1 MSEETLDPK
10 PNVGGPTP
18 RIKAGTVKKDAAKPD
33 FSKGLGYSYNEGD
46 ESVQAVVSPK
56 PKVSGAP
63 AIQVKPKIVTG
74 GGFKTESQQPKATP
88 EQQAL
93 LKKASQ
99 GAQQMIGENFRVPS
113 IEEQEARDQ
122 ELKSLV
128 GKELDIQN
136 LFTATKQGDEVFVGT
151 QALKTPED
159 LESFLNDPSQRSAFY
174 NEKRQD
180 LAKFFN
186 IASEK
191 DFTGKVTGGLSEV
204 ERTRYTDKA
213 LATIYDPVFRKT
225 SVAVGQPGYRAEYDQ
240 FAPDPIAEQ
249 YQIAQRTYQANQQFN
264 KLKQNNI
271 ATDAYGQKF
280 EKPEDFYSYLRD
292 PLNREAYQ
300 RRFGKDLKEIGI
312 SGVNDLLKPVVL
324 ESGNL
329 GVIYSRSEVDS
340 KMRVAKGTDIVKRDV
355 LGKTA
360 VVFDENENS
369 SSLPNISE
377 SDLGKLLYEYD
388 LGNNINLDIPNAN
401 GKGYT
406 SITRDN
412 LVSKL
417 EASGLQPD
425 EVDQILEGYRSEYEQ
440 SMGMQSYSDKRAKM
454 GFGVDLKGVRY
465 SNYDQAKEQR
475 ALSELTQEERKISEL
490 YDQIREIYATGTR
503 VKGKKDIV
511 LSPEQQKKIN
521 VMRSQIEQLKR
532 DSGFFGFNAIPQ
544 QEFLDPE
551 GNRLE
556 GADKERTQTVF
567 ANTLNAEKKTDIAIL
582 KERRNILYEQLDAL
596 NEKYRKSASKGGY
609 GVDVSGLKVVL
620 PENYDRDKLDADFEE
635 ARAKDTPYG
644 VGLLQG
650 MLGGGGDI
658 MFTDQMKAN
667 YIYRRKLKDKI
678 LEKQAQIKAV
688 NKIVYTNADLTK
700 VQASGVFYNMFT
712 DVSKGIAETF
722 TGESYLTPTEEI
734 TQAANF
740 LQSNGMYVNPE
751 VVDSLKGLNEDQMMG
766 QGVLGSL
773 GAALQLGLYG
783 KGAKGSMS
791 KLFTSES
798 SVAVR
803 SYMGS
808 RYGRTGIAT
817 FTMLEKAAVDYGVS
831 FATYEAAGLDGSA
844 GVAEEIGS
852 QVYDKVTGVLKL
864 GRFIPANV
872 IGKMMTYMGRT
883 FSGAAGSFTEE
894 TFANVWTEMKENGFD
909 VQSAVR
915 DAYGHTDDER
925 LFNFRSLAFSS
936 IVFSTANIS
945 NLGILFKTKTQYQAY
960 LDNTYGENVSEA
972 DRELLDLL
980 DQTIKN
986 TSNDDDANGIPELS
1000 LATATASAVNGRAN
1014 FSDTPVDQ
1022 PMVMSSGPVES
1033 DQRTTDASAAGSG
1046 AGSEGVQ
1053 IEKRTGNMGEEFY
1066 VSGKNGVVDNK
1077 VVYRYNSETGELE
1090 AKGLTST
1097 TEDFVSLNQKT
1108 RDFVE
1113 SQSKEHGIVSK
1124 EKVENIAIKNV
1135 EARRAETQKVE
1146 SNEATND
1153 NRVAYQAPTETS
1165 KRKKERI
1172 SKVEQSAK
1180 ARYNPTFNEQAQARV
1195 GLFTGMAEE
1204 VKVED
1209 EAVKETASEMSRGF
1223 GTKMKINLTSFF
1235 KDGKAVITDLA
1246 RKKAAKVSDYMAPL
1260 FKDFD
1265 GTFFTATDHD
1275 LETDQPVMERQS
1287 DAITDKV
1294 RESVARNTF
1303 FNEVFGRMV
1312 SEGRMSKE
1320 DAIDN
1325 FIINLLQNSTNKAK
1339 EIFGNDKAGME
1350 NFSKMRKDFNNFVA
1364 VKYTGANTFS
1374 TTNAFVRNTPMSTNT
1389 TKNRKADMKKEAA
1402 QLAEE
1407 NINRQQVKSVLKST
1421 EEKGAFVTEDQ
1432 VDAIRY
1438 KTGQITADEFLEN
1451 IGAGAPVNYTAEQK
1465 NNLADSNAAQL
1476 VDFEKYQE
1484 AVDLIAQND
1493 KTRADYRKKL
1503 FKEAGLVW
1511 GFKPSLK
1518 TIFKAKRSRA
1528 ERKSYVELYIR
1539 AIEESATRNN
1549 MTLKTFMDTQIGV
1562 LKRTEKQ
1569 FIDFLN
1575 MTPDLVPLYQVAA
1588 NYKPEDVLLN
1598 FEKASDLK
1606 QKGFDQRQIEL
1617 MTGLTFDEAGEV
1629 SIASD
1634 NIKLDLDSKF
1644 QSELW
1649 NLVSSLRKNITKENL
1664 PRIKNLLGRFNLS
1677 EFGVDSALTG
1687 PKSVVVKSLFEVIKG
1702 DTELLAQYPDLSQVN
1717 IRFIQDNTSPT
1728 VAFKPNAMY
1737 TGKGKG
1743 FNRPGDIVINLN
1755 EFINVTDLNSL
1766 TKLLQGS
1773 NKTAIESAI
1782 RKAIQHT
1789 EGELSQTHLDDVV
1802 SPSTF
1807 RSTVM
1812 EAKKAGVVDQ
1822 DAADLMNKVLDFY
1835 IDKAVFQYSNY
1846 QSLFFDIA
1854 QTLYRSSTKNNLETH
1869 FEKIAADYDLSE
1881 GDIQELKKIFS
1892 NYTDKVKNEGKAYA
1906 NTFEMALKLGGLN
1919 NSKLLDYDFA
1929 ASFSGKVDYN
1939 KSSQNRGDSF
1949 SPEDLFESVEF
1960 VESISSLSSLVES
1973 VNSNKDL
1980 LKKADVSQQF
1990 EKLSRLV
1997 KSLSDEIK
2005 SGKVSP
2011 ITISSLTG
2019 MFAGKEGSQV
2029 LDFVDSVL
2037 NEYPI
2042 DQVDEFGN
2050 FSGELY
2056 LQASDFGLDFETL
2069 ADQLNSLS
2077 EESFNAV
2084 DKIAKVSFDES
2095 NAADSEDTRLSES
2108 KELYYQMFPGIDQ
2121 YMNGIYDPFKKVEDF
2136 TKAELRTSLVD
2147 SGLVTSVQFDRV
2159 YAAYEQTGKMTGS
2172 VASNFL
2178 GKADLN
2184 DKQRAELTN
2193 FMAAKNAVM
2202 KNFGTSFYANSEYAA
2217 ARIAAQQKRIPAA
2230 QLKGALLSNGA
2241 KPGELDWLGID
2252 DFIGEKVARA
2262 QMQDPSID
2270 FETVT
2275 ISREEL
2281 MEWAS
2286 NIPTIF
2292 SYDPNEE
2299 TQVRAV
2305 ESVTVLPTAGEI
2317 GKATEKAF
2325 TMGAP
2330 FALNSSKFY
2339 TPEIYADDVVS
2350 YNFAVKFA
2358 DGSVRVINAADI
2370 SQDNLEV
2377 FKHFVGTDE
2386 FKKFSDAVK
2395 NIEVLKS
2402 ELQSNPQAKDLLKNY
2417 VKIYVQLE
2425 DEMKRSSRFRGAI
2438 LPNGGSNMFLSYGAF
2453 KPVFGDAAV
2462 PNTYREHTIST
2473 PVSQNRVF
2481 KNFND
2486 KILGVLD
2493 EMEKLTSTPE
2503 SMSDSQAKTKLQTLS
2518 ERLEKLVDKRNSL
2531 ARDLYNSQH
2540 FNNPNEVLGHLRT
2553 EVVYDSDGT
2562 PCLFVHEMQSD
2573 KSQKVQADIKPIR
2586 DRMFD
2591 EFAVER
2597 LFKFKNRI
2605 GYDSDF
2611 GNELVRFIFKNKAK
2625 IESAL
2630 GKPAPLPGELD
2641 KIKKEQ
2647 GFEKFVDAAVEVV
2660 SSYGKTLR
2668 SDNLDLFKS
2677 FDEEV
2682 NANEQVNKF
2691 KETTPLLATET
2702 FMDMLIKQSI
2712 KIASD
2717 NGLSKII
2724 FTGGSRVGPQVAP
2737 EKEAKAKTKKGINQ
2751 TYNDKIPSR
2760 LKKMAKKMGYTV
2772 GSSKVS
2778 GDNVDLGDK
2787 LNLEI
2792 KVDPKL
2798 LPSYNVNENTVVEN
2812 KGQDIPL
2819 SLIPEDI
2826 RDQVLMSYSGE
2837 EYIPNT
2843 LFHSI
2848 ELSDITHQV
2857 TAEGSALFQ
2866 SGEVGAHGAFLKT
2879 ESGKNLIFA
2888 LTNPNIST
2896 AMHELAHMFEQYMT
2910 ATEKQIFM
2918 EQVGDA
2924 EWSKDTSE
2932 KFARGFEKYLYDGKA
2947 PNGSLNS
2954 VFENFKKWLLRIYGG
2969 IVGTPIEMKVSEPMR
2984 KIYDAM
2990 LGETAVSPLKQRKS
3004 SDVFDDIGEF
3014 IKELKSNPQFEGVT
3028 DDELYTALMRSG
3040 FEPNDIQD
3048 YFSLKQRANIAK
3060 QQQKKGPF
3068 QQEADL
3074 IQDEAEAMRVV
3085 RDQKELVDGIENMD
3099 PTEYPVILQTLFD
3112 IMEDGDIPLA
3122 KAISDLIAAKQT
3134 GGDPET
3140 IAKQYSAILKAGTS
3154 VGRMLQLFRQ
3164 LTKDT
3169 YLSSAEGMFR
3179 RNEKKGLNI
3188 PDQAK
3193 DKIRN
3198 AAQELDQLKDLYKQS
3213 RDIASSD
3220 PYGTSKADPSKTN
3233 LQYNI
3238 ELYDKLQEAVKRF
3251 VDARMPFE
3259 GDDSITDMYR
3269 SFIKGGLMTP
3279 GSVSVNTLSNVTKF
3293 FTGLLVDPIKSA
3305 ISFGMFKTGLTAKQA
3320 TKTTL
3325 KDWWSGV
3332 KYGMPSGISR
3342 AYKILKD
3349 GTMTQ
3354 GYQSPDSYVQG
3365 FSFYKSFAKFF
3376 GLKMDQIRRAAGQL
3390 NITDAELA
3398 DKHGFK
3404 VNMQGQI
3411 PTKQQAI
3418 AGLQATFGI
3427 IPDVVFR
3434 VMGATDAIFRDFSYY
3449 AAVSEQ
3455 FKFTKE
3461 HDRYISAIK
3470 NAKDSKQKDKLRK
3483 EYNAV
3488 RQAYIQIN
3496 SDFQNTEANEEAM
3509 RYVYT
3514 NDNATTDIITK
3525 IQGITRTDVN
3535 NNSVFAKIARL
3546 SGTAVVPFTRIPSNY
3561 AVELMEFFI
3570 PEYALAKIATNG
3582 YKSYNR
3588 SRKLAA
3594 GDSIDMGD
3602 VLSQRNKDA
3611 RSLDR
3616 ILARA
3621 LVGTGI
3627 QFFALQIVKAGAI
3640 SGAPDDENEEDKQK
3654 SMTFTYSLERPYS
3667 INLTLVK
3674 DEFMKMMNPDYKST
3688 RSSRLWDKENDLIVD
3703 YRAMGVF
3710 GAALYMQFKENKLA
3724 LEQSNRYIN
3733 RGEFAKISEDFALN
3747 MFGNL
3752 NSAGSY
3758 IIDQTFVR
3766 GIMSTAKAISDEDE
3780 NKLASF
3786 LADMALTLSA
3796 GMVPNSLA
3804 WMDKWSRQYVVDYDA
3819 KEAPSFKAFGMKME
3833 DPQATLFWTKLAT
3846 KMAERWPFGDPEKY
3860 VDLPF
3865 IETQLDK
3872 LPVKIDAFGKPIAQ
3886 TPEGASMGSFLY
3898 NTFDVFKAARVKA
3911 GYDTP
3916 DWESLVYLAVKKGD
3930 AWAALPSLLPRN
3942 VKTPSGMYKF
3952 SPEEYNNLLQYNAM
3966 VKRQLIQDALITN
3979 GEYKQFI
3986 DPNSE
3991 LNRDPVTKKPITGT
4005 SNINILFGYEKLGE
4019 VLQELYSAANQITD
4033 LATYSFVDKER
4044 KKLLEEDPDRFYATL
4059 RKEMLSPMGQMQT
4072 QLYGGQETGAANYA
4086 QTEREL
4092 KVFNIKKNFI
4102 TDPQEFKK
4110 FSTGVMKLFLDF
4122 NGDPKTSIINAQNM
4136 NTDPNDVS
4144 ANLPNGLQEIPLGEP
4159 VAPVKKSPVVETVK
4173 KQRTEV
4179 QKSAPSMLGDG
4190 LEEIPF
4196 E

>member
-18 RIKAGTVKKDAAKPD
+18 RINAGTVKKDAPKPD
-33 FSKGLGYSYNEGD
+33 FSKGLGYSYNEGN
-46 ESVQAVVSPK
+46 ESVDPVVPEK
-56 PKVSGAP
+56 PKGLGFTVGAP
-63 AIQVKPKIVTG
+63 IEKPRVTFSNPPAMPDVKLTAA
-74 GGFKTESQQPKATP
+74 EKAKLNQTVA
-88 EQQAL
+88 E
-93 LKKASQ
+93 
-99 GAQQMIGENFRVPS
+99 I
-113 IEEQEARDQ
+113 EARDQ

-136 LFTATKQGDEVFVGT
+136 LFTATKQGDEVFVGR
-151 QALKTPED
+151 QALKTPEE
-159 LESFLNDPSQRSAFY
+159 LESFLSEPSQRSAFY

-213 LATIYDPVFRKT
+213 LATIYDPVFRKNA
-225 SVAVGQPGYRAEYDQ
+225 VKVGQPGYRAEYDQ
-240 FAPDPIAEQ
+240 FAPDPVAEQ
-249 YQIAQRTYQANQQFN
+249 YQIAQRTYQATQQFN
-264 KLKQNNI
+264 KLSQNNI

-280 EKPEDFYSYLRD
+280 QKPEDFYAYLRD

-300 RRFGKDLKEIGI
+300 RRFGKDLKELGI
-312 SGVNDLLKPVVL
+312 SGVNDLLKPVIL

-329 GVIYSRSEVDS
+329 GAIYSRSEVDS

-369 SSLPNISE
+369 SSLPDVSE

-401 GKGYT
+401 GRGYT
-406 SITRDN
+406 SITRDA

-425 EVDQILEGYRSEYEQ
+425 EVDQVLEGYRSEYEQ

-454 GFGVDLKGVRY
+454 GFGVDLKGVKY

-556 GADKERTQTVF
+556 GADKEKTQTVF
-567 ANTLNAEKKTDIAIL
+567 ANTFNAEKKTDIAIL

-650 MLGGGGDI
+650 MVGGGDI

-667 YIYRRKLKDKI
+667 YIYRRNLKDKI

-773 GAALQLGLYG
+773 GIALQLGLYG

-791 KLFTSES
+791 KLFTSNS
-798 SVAVR
+798 AVAVR

-852 QVYDKVTGVLKL
+852 QVFDKVTGVLKL

-872 IGKMMTYMGRT
+872 IGKMMNYMGRT

-925 LFNFRSLAFSS
+925 LFTLRSLAFSS
-936 IVFSTANIS
+936 VVFSAANIS
-945 NLGILFKTKTQYQAY
+945 NLGILFKTRSQYQAY

-1135 EARRAETQKVE
+1135 EARRAETQRAE
-1146 SNEATND
+1146 SNEAAND

-1265 GTFFTATDHD
+1265 GTFFTATDHN

-1451 IGAGAPVNYTAEQK
+1451 IGAGVPVNYTAEQK
-1465 NNLADSNAAQL
+1465 NGLADSNATQL

-1606 QKGFDQRQIEL
+1606 QKGFDQKQIEL

-1677 EFGVDSALTG
+1677 EFGIDSALTG

-1702 DTELLAQYPDLSQVN
+1702 NTELLAQYPDLSQVN

-1766 TKLLQGS
+1766 AKLLQGS

-1939 KSSQNRGDSF
+1939 KSSQNRKDSF

-2029 LDFVDSVL
+2029 LDFVDLVL
-2037 NEYPI
+2037 NEYAI

-2050 FSGELY
+2050 FSGEFY
-2056 LQASDFGLDFETL
+2056 LEASDFGVDFETL

-2095 NAADSEDTRLSES
+2095 NAADSEDTRISES

-2241 KPGELDWLGID
+2241 KPGELDWLGVD

-2270 FETVT
+2270 PETVT

-2299 TQVRAV
+2299 TQVRVV

-2330 FALNSSKFY
+2330 FALNSDKFY

-2358 DGSVRVINAADI
+2358 DGSVRVINAGDI

-2425 DEMKRSSRFRGAI
+2425 DEMKRSSRFRGAT
-2438 LPNGGSNMFLSYGAF
+2438 LPNGGSNMHLSYGSF
-2453 KPVFGDAAV
+2453 KPVFGDASV

-2486 KILGVLD
+2486 KILGVLE

-2573 KSQKVQADIKPIR
+2573 KSQKVQSDIKPIR

-2591 EFAVER
+2591 EFAVEK
-2597 LFKFKNRI
+2597 LFKFRNRI
-2605 GYDSDF
+2605 GYDSNF

-2647 GFEKFVDAAVEVV
+2647 GFEKFVDAAVELV

-2668 SDNLDLFKS
+2668 TENLDLFKS

-2737 EKEAKAKTKKGINQ
+2737 EKDAKAKTKKGINQ

-2778 GDNVDLGDK
+2778 GDNVDLGEK
-2787 LNLEI
+2787 LNLEV

-2798 LPSYNVNENTVVEN
+2798 LPSYKVNENTVVEN

-2826 RDQVLMSYSGE
+2826 RDQVLMSYGGE

-2990 LGETAVSPLKQRKS
+2990 LGETTVSPLKQRKS

-3611 RSLDR
+3611 RALDR

-3621 LVGTGI
+3621 LVGTGV
-3627 QFFALQIVKAGAI
+3627 QFFALQIVRAGAI

-3654 SMTFTYSLERPYS
+3654 AMTYSYSLERPYS

-3674 DEFMKMMNPDYKST
+3674 DEFMKMINPDYKST
-3688 RSSRLWDKENDLIVD
+3688 RNSKLWDKENDLIVD

-3710 GAALYMQFKENKLA
+3710 GAALYLQFKENKLA
-3724 LEQSNRYIN
+3724 LEQSNKYIN
-3733 RGEFAKISEDFALN
+3733 RGEFAKITEDFALN
-3747 MFGNL
+3747 MFGNFE
-3752 NSAGSY
+3752 SAASY

-3766 GIMSTAKAISDEDE
+3766 GIMSMAKAISDEDE

-3786 LADMALTLSA
+3786 LADMTLTLSA

-3804 WMDKWSRQYVVDYDA
+3804 WVDKWNRQYVVDYDA
-3819 KEAPSFKAFGMKME
+3819 KEAPSFKAFGMKIE

-3865 IETQLDK
+3865 VETQLDK
-3872 LPVKIDAFGKPIAQ
+3872 LPVKIDAFGKPIVQ

-3930 AWAALPSLLPRN
+3930 AWAAIPSLLPRN

-3966 VKRQLIQDALITN
+3966 VKRQLIQDALITG

-3986 DPNSE
+3986 DPNSD

-4005 SNINILFGYEKLGE
+4005 NNINILFGYEKLGE
-4019 VLQELYSAANQITD
+4019 VMQELYAAANQITD

-4044 KKLLEEDPDRFYATL
+4044 KKLLKEDPDRFYATL

-4072 QLYGGQETGAANYA
+4072 QLYGGQETGATNYA

-4092 KVFNIKKNFI
+4092 KVFDIKKNFI

-4136 NTDPNDVS
+4136 NTDPNDVP
-4144 ANLPNGLQEIPLGEP
+4144 AGLPSGLQELPLGEP
-4159 VAPVKKSPVVETVK
+4159 VAPAKKSPVVETVK

>member
-18 RIKAGTVKKDAAKPD
+18 RIKTGNVKKDAPKPD
-33 FSKGLGYSYNEGD
+33 FSKGLGFSYSEGN
-46 ESVQAVVSPK
+46 ESVQPTPSPK
-56 PKVSGAP
+56 PKVSGTP
-63 AIQVKPKIVTG
+63 AVQVKPKINTG
-74 GGFKTESQQPKATP
+74 GGFKTEPQPSKTTP

-93 LKKASQ
+93 LKKAGQS
-99 GAQQMIGENFRVPS
+99 AQQTINQNFRLVS
-113 IEEQEARDQ
+113 VEEQEARDK
-122 ELKSLV
+122 ELESLV

-136 LFTATKQGDEVFVGT
+136 LFTATKQGDEVIVGK
-151 QALKTPED
+151 QSLKTPEE
-159 LESFLNDPSQRSAFY
+159 LESFLSDPSQRSSFY

-191 DFTGKVTGGLSEV
+191 DFTGKVTGGLSEF
-204 ERTRYTDKA
+204 ERTRYTDNT
-213 LATIYDPVFRKT
+213 LATIYDPIFRKK
-225 SVAVGQPGYRAEYDQ
+225 SVTVGQPGYRAEYDQ

-249 YQIAQRTYQANQQFN
+249 YQIAQRTYQATQQFN
-264 KLKQNNI
+264 QLSQNNI

-280 EKPEDFYSYLRD
+280 EKPEDFYTYLRD

-312 SGVNDLLKPVVL
+312 SNVNDLLKPVIL

-329 GVIYSRSEVDS
+329 GAIYSRSEVDS

-369 SSLPNISE
+369 SSLPNVSE

-388 LGNNINLDIPNAN
+388 LGNNINLDIPNAD
-401 GKGYT
+401 GRGYT
-406 SITRDN
+406 SITRDS

-417 EASGLQPD
+417 ESSGLQPD

-454 GFGVDLKGVRY
+454 GFGVDAKGVRY

-490 YDQIREIYATGTR
+490 YDQIRELYASGTR

-521 VMRSQIEQLKR
+521 GLRSQIEQLKR

-556 GADKERTQTVF
+556 GADKEKTQTVF
-567 ANTLNAEKKTDIAIL
+567 SNTFNAEKKTDISIL
-582 KERRNILYEQLDAL
+582 KERRNVLYEQLDAL
-596 NEKYRKSASKGGY
+596 NEKYKKSAGKGSFGL
-609 GVDVSGLKVVL
+609 DVSGLKVVL
-620 PENYDRDKLDADFEE
+620 PENYDRDKLNADFEE

-650 MLGGGGDI
+650 MVGGGDI
-658 MFTDQMKAN
+658 VYTDQMKAN

-688 NKIVYTNADLTK
+688 NKIIYTNADLTK

-773 GAALQLGLYG
+773 GIALQLGLYG

-791 KLFTSES
+791 KLFTSNS
-798 SVAVR
+798 AVAAR

-808 RYGRTGIAT
+808 RYGRTGVAT
-817 FTMLEKAAVDYGVS
+817 FSMLEKAAVNYGVN

-844 GVAEEIGS
+844 GVAEEVGS
-852 QVYDKVTGVLKL
+852 QIFDRVTGVLKL

-872 IGKMMTYMGRT
+872 IGKMMTMLGRT
-883 FSGAAGSFTEE
+883 VSGAAGSFTEE
-894 TFANVWTEMKENGFD
+894 TFANVWTEMKQNGFD
-909 VQSAVR
+909 VQAAVR
-915 DAYGHTDDER
+915 DAYGDTDDER
-925 LFNFRSLAFSS
+925 LFTLRSLAFSS
-936 IVFSTANIS
+936 IVFSAANIS
-945 NLGILFKTKTQYQAY
+945 NLGVLFKTKTEFQSY
-960 LDNTYGENVSEA
+960 LDNNYGDNVSEA

-986 TSNDDDANGIPELS
+986 TSNDDDANGVQELS
-1000 LATATASAVNGRAN
+1000 LATATASAVDGRVN
-1014 FSDTPVDQ
+1014 FSDAPVDE
-1022 PMVMSSGPVES
+1022 PIVMSSGPVEA
-1033 DQRTTDASAAGSG
+1033 DQRTSNATAAGSG

-1053 IEKRTGNMGEEFY
+1053 VEKRTGNMGEEFY
-1066 VSGKNGVVDNK
+1066 VAGKNGVVDNK

-1113 SQSKEHGIVSK
+1113 TQSKEYGIVSK

-1135 EARRAETQKVE
+1135 EARRAERQKRE
-1146 SNEATND
+1146 SGEPIDD

-1165 KRKKERI
+1165 RRKKERI

-1195 GLFTGMAEE
+1195 GLFTGVAEE

-1265 GTFFTATDHD
+1265 GTFFTKTDHD

-1312 SEGRMSKE
+1312 SEGRMSRE

-1325 FIINLLQNSTNKAK
+1325 FIINLLQNSTAKAK

-1350 NFSKMRKDFNNFVA
+1350 NFSKLRKDFNNFVA

-1374 TTNAFVRNTPMSTNT
+1374 TTNAFVRNTPMSTST

-1407 NINRQQVKSVLKST
+1407 SIKRQQVKSVLKST

-1438 KTGQITADEFLEN
+1438 KTGEITADEFLEN
-1451 IGAGAPVNYTAEQK
+1451 IGAVAPVNYTAEQK
-1465 NNLADSNAAQL
+1465 NGLADSNAAQL

-1503 FKEAGLVW
+1503 SKQAGLVW

-1528 ERKSYVELYIR
+1528 ERKAYVEIYLR
-1539 AIEESATRNN
+1539 AIEEAATRNN
-1549 MTLKTFMDTQIGV
+1549 MTLQTFMDTQIGV

-1569 FIDFLN
+1569 FIDFLG

-1606 QKGFDQRQIEL
+1606 QKGFDQKQIEL
-1617 MTGLTFDEAGEV
+1617 MTGLTFNEAGEV

-1634 NIKLDLDSKF
+1634 NIKIDFNSKF

-1649 NLVSSLRKNITKENL
+1649 KLVSSLKKNITKENL
-1664 PRIKNLLGRFNLS
+1664 PKIKNLLGRFNLS
-1677 EFGVDSALTG
+1677 EFGVDSVLTG
-1687 PKSVVVKSLFEVIKG
+1687 PKSVVVKSLFELIKG
-1702 DTELLAQYPDLSQVN
+1702 NADLLDKYPDLSQVN

-1728 VAFKPNAMY
+1728 VSFKPNAMY

-1743 FNRPGDIVINLN
+1743 FNRPGDIVVNLN
-1755 EFINVTDLNSL
+1755 EFISL
-1766 TKLLQGS
+1766 TDSGSLDKLLQGS
-1773 NKTAIESAI
+1773 NKTAFESAI

-1789 EGELSQTHLDDVV
+1789 EGELDQTHLDDVV

-1807 RSTVM
+1807 RSTVA
-1812 EAKKAGVVDQ
+1812 EARKAGAIDQ
-1822 DAADLMNKVLDFY
+1822 DTSELMNKVLDFY

-1881 GDIQELKKIFS
+1881 GDIQELRKIFGD
-1892 NYTDKVKNEGKAYA
+1892 YTDKVKNEGRSFA

-1929 ASFSGKVDYN
+1929 ASFSTKVDYN
-1939 KSSQNRGDSF
+1939 KSSQNKGESF
-1949 SPEDLFESVEF
+1949 SPEDLFESVDF
-1960 VESISSLSSLVES
+1960 IESISSLSSLVES
-1973 VNSNKDL
+1973 LNSSKEL
-1980 LKKADVSQQF
+1980 LKKADISEQF
-1990 EKLSRLV
+1990 EKLSKLV
-1997 KSLSDEIK
+1997 KSLSSEIK
-2005 SGKVSP
+2005 TGKVSP
-2011 ITISSLTG
+2011 ITVSSLVG

-2029 LDFVDSVL
+2029 LDFVDAVL
-2037 NEYPI
+2037 NEFPI
-2042 DQVDEFGN
+2042 EQVDEFGN
-2050 FSGELY
+2050 FSGEFY
-2056 LQASDFGLDFETL
+2056 LEPSQFGVDFETL

-2095 NAADSEDTRLSES
+2095 NAGDSEDTRISES

-2121 YMNGIYDPFKKVEDF
+2121 YMNGIYDPFKKIEDF

-2184 DKQRAELTN
+2184 DKQRTELIN
-2193 FMAAKNAVM
+2193 FLAAKNAVM
-2202 KNFGTSFYANSEYAA
+2202 KNFGTSFYVNSEYAA
-2217 ARIAAQQKRIPAA
+2217 AKIATQQKRIPAVE
-2230 QLKGALLSNGA
+2230 LKAALLSNGA

-2252 DFIGEKVARA
+2252 DFVGEKIARA
-2262 QMQDPSID
+2262 QMQDPSINPD
-2270 FETVT
+2270 SVS

-2286 NIPTIF
+2286 NIPTVF

-2299 TQVRAV
+2299 TQVRV
-2305 ESVTVLPTAGEI
+2305 IESVTILPTTGEV
-2317 GKATEKAF
+2317 GQATEKAF
-2325 TMGAP
+2325 SMGTP
-2330 FALNSSKFY
+2330 FALNSDKFY
-2339 TPEIYADDVVS
+2339 RPEFYADGVVS

-2358 DGSVRVINAADI
+2358 DSSVRVINAGDI

-2377 FKHFVGTDE
+2377 FKHFVATEE
-2386 FKKFSDAVK
+2386 FKKFSDAIK

-2425 DEMKRSSRFRGAI
+2425 DEMKRSSRFRGAT
-2438 LPNGGSNMFLSYGAF
+2438 LPNGGSNLHLSYAAN

-2486 KILGVLD
+2486 RILSVLE

-2503 SMSDSQAKTKLQTLS
+2503 SISDAQAKAKLQTLT
-2518 ERLEKLVDKRNSL
+2518 ERLDKLVDKRNSL

-2573 KSQKVQADIKPIR
+2573 KSQKVQSDIKPIR
-2586 DRMFD
+2586 DEMFD
-2591 EFAVER
+2591 EFVIEK

-2605 GYDSDF
+2605 GYDSEF
-2611 GNELVRFIFKNKAK
+2611 GNELVRFIFKNKNK
-2625 IESAL
+2625 IASAL
-2630 GKPAPLPGELD
+2630 GKPAPLPSELD

-2647 GFEKFVDAAVEVV
+2647 GFEKFVDAAVEIV

-2668 SDNLDLFKS
+2668 SENLDLFKD
-2677 FDEEV
+2677 FD
-2682 NANEQVNKF
+2682 EQVNASEKVNRL
-2691 KETTPLLATET
+2691 KETTPLLATES

-2724 FTGGSRVGPQVAP
+2724 FTGGSRIGPQVAP
-2737 EKEAKAKTKKGINQ
+2737 EKDAKAKTKKGINQ

-2772 GSSKVS
+2772 GASRVS
-2778 GDNVDLGDK
+2778 GDTVDLGDK
-2787 LNLEI
+2787 VNLEV

-2798 LPSYNVNENTVVEN
+2798 LPSYKVNENTAVEN

-2826 RDQVLMSYSGE
+2826 RDQVLMSYTGE

-2848 ELSDITHQV
+2848 ELSNTTHQI

-2924 EWSKDTSE
+2924 EWSRDTSE
-2932 KFARGFEKYLYDGKA
+2932 KFARGFEKYLYDGKS

-2984 KIYDAM
+2984 KIYDAV
-2990 LGETAVSPLKQRKS
+2990 LGETTVSPLKQRKS

-3040 FEPNDIQD
+3040 FEPNDVQD

-3085 RDQKELVDGIENMD
+3085 RDQKELVDSIENMD

-3112 IMEDGDIPLA
+3112 IMEDGDVPLA
-3122 KAISDLIAAKQT
+3122 KAISDLIAAKQR

-3238 ELYDKLQEAVKRF
+3238 ELYEKLQQAVKRF

-3279 GSVSVNTLSNVTKF
+3279 GSVSVNTLSNITKF

-3305 ISFGMFKTGLTAKQA
+3305 ISFGMFKTGITAQQS
-3320 TKTTL
+3320 TKTSL

-3332 KYGMPSGISR
+3332 KYGMPSGASR

-3354 GYQSPDSYVQG
+3354 GYQTPDSYVQG

-3404 VNMQGQI
+3404 VNMLGEI
-3411 PTKQQAI
+3411 PSKQQAI

-3427 IPDVVFR
+3427 IPDLVFR
-3434 VMGATDAIFRDFSYY
+3434 VMGATDAVFRDFSYY

-3461 HDRYISAIK
+3461 HNRYISAIK
-3470 NAKDSKQKDKLRK
+3470 NAKDPKDKKRLRE
-3483 EYNAV
+3483 EYDAV
-3488 RQAYIQIN
+3488 RKAYIQIN

-3525 IQGITRTDVN
+3525 IQGITRTDIN
-3535 NNSVFAKIARL
+3535 NNSVFAKMTRL
-3546 SGTAVVPFTRIPSNY
+3546 AGTAVIPFTRIPSNY

-3570 PEYALAKIATNG
+3570 PEYALVKIGTNG
-3582 YKSYNR
+3582 YKSYSR

-3594 GDSIDMGD
+3594 GDSVDMGD
-3602 VLSQRNKDA
+3602 VMSQRNKDA

-3640 SGAPDDENEEDKQK
+3640 SGGPDDENEEDKQK
-3654 SMTFTYSLERPYS
+3654 SMTFSYSLERPYS
-3667 INLTLVK
+3667 INLSLVK
-3674 DEFMKMMNPDYKST
+3674 DEFMKMMNPDYKSK

-3710 GAALYMQFKENKLA
+3710 GAALYLQFKENKLA
-3724 LEQSNRYIN
+3724 LEQSNKYIN
-3733 RGEFAKISEDFALN
+3733 RGEFAKITEDFALN
-3747 MFGNL
+3747 MFGNFE
-3752 NSAGSY
+3752 SAASY

-3766 GIMSTAKAISDEDE
+3766 GIMSMAKAISDEDE

-3786 LADMALTLSA
+3786 LADMTLTLSA

-3804 WMDKWSRQYVVDYDA
+3804 WIDKWNRKFVVDYDA
-3819 KEAPSFKAFGMKME
+3819 KEAPSFKAFGMKIE

-3846 KMAERWPFGDPEKY
+3846 KMAERWPIGDPQKY

-3865 IETQLDK
+3865 VESQLDYI
-3872 LPVKIDAFGKPIAQ
+3872 PVKVDAFGKDIEQ
-3886 TPEGASMGSFLY
+3886 TPKGASMGALLY
-3898 NTFDVFKAARVKA
+3898 NTFDVFKASRVKA

-3916 DWESLVYLAVKKGD
+3916 DWESLVYLAVKKGEVWN
-3930 AWAALPSLLPRN
+3930 AIPSLLPRN
-3942 VKTPSGMYKF
+3942 VKTPSGMYKYA
-3952 SPEEYNNLLQYNAM
+3952 PNEYNNLLQYNSLI
-3966 VKRQLIQDALITN
+3966 KRELVYRAFIKGGQ
-3979 GEYKQFI
+3979 YKDLI
-3986 DPNSE
+3986 DPNSRI
-3991 LNRDPVTKKPITGT
+3991 NKDQKTGKPVTG
-4005 SNINILFGYEKLGE
+4005 INNTNVLIGYEILGN
-4019 VLQELYSAANQITD
+4019 VLSEIYSAANKITD
-4033 LATYSFVDKER
+4033 LYTYAFIDKER
-4044 KKLLEEDPDRFYATL
+4044 KKLLQEDPDKFYAL
-4059 RKEMLSPMGQMQT
+4059 VRKEMLSPMGAMQR
-4072 QLYGGQETGAANYA
+4072 QLYGGQENQYDNLAQTVAELNKFDVTADFLVNPKLFEEYSTGA
-4086 QTEREL
+4086 
-4092 KVFNIKKNFI
+4092 
-4102 TDPQEFKK
+4102 
-4110 FSTGVMKLFLDF
+4110 MKLFLEF
-4122 NGDPKTSIINAQNM
+4122 NADPKTAIITAQNQ
-4136 NTDPNDVS
+4136 TSDVKNFGNS
-4144 ANLPNGLQEIPLGEP
+4144 TINGIEEVPLDDVP
-4159 VAPVKKSPVVETVK
+4159 PAPTKKSPVVEAVK
-4173 KQRTEV
+4173 QQRKQVEK
-4179 QKSAPSMLGDG
+4179 QAPSTVNGI
-4190 LEEIPF
+4190 EEIPF